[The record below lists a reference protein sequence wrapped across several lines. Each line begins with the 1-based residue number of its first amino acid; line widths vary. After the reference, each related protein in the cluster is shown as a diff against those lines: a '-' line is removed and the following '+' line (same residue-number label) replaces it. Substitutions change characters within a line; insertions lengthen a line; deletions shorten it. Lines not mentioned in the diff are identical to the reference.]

1 MWKFQM
7 SKASHIW
14 PNHGFTPYRKN
25 IRTLLREEFKK
36 KKRTQPKHDWW
47 GTIKKK
53 MMNGK
58 KTNMTRS
65 GDKYKNNELE
75 REYDD
80 KMIREQRILERT

>member
-47 GTIKKK
+47 GDHK
-53 MMNGK
+53 
-58 KTNMTRS
+58 REDDEWEE
-65 GDKYKNNELE
+65 DKHDKE
-75 REYDD
+75 RWQ
-80 KMIREQRILERT
+80 I

>member
-1 MWKFQM
+1 
-7 SKASHIW
+7 
-14 PNHGFTPYRKN
+14 
-25 IRTLLREEFKK
+25 
-36 KKRTQPKHDWW
+36 
-47 GTIKKK
+47 